1 MNPIRPW
8 IFLNMRDMLSRNHHK
23 VECHINKNKTFQVV
37 IPEILDINPKTWL
50 RPFQRNSTSY
60 LLKMAFF
67 YHGLSLILM
76 YTGSFLATNIILD
89 YEIPQLPVSVSLALS
104 SGLLEEAVFFGIPY
118 YLTGNTFVLLGSG
131 IVWSAFH
138 LFSSG
143 VFSIETLAYG
153 GFLLTIP
160 HIFFSIRTWISQKG
174 WFAILFHSSWN
185 FIFLMI
191 YCTAGWRQCN
201 MITDTHG
208 YSKLGNG
215 YISRHHP
222 LSCISK

>member
-1 MNPIRPW
+1 MI
-8 IFLNMRDMLSRNHHK
+8 
-23 VECHINKNKTFQVV
+23 T
-37 IPEILDINPKTWL
+37 EILDINPKTWL
-50 RPFQRNSTSY
+50 RPFQRNSIPY

-76 YTGSFLATNIILD
+76 YAGSFLAANIISD
-89 YEIPQLPVSVSLALS
+89 YEIPQFPVSVSLALS

-143 VFSIETLAYG
+143 DFSIETLAYG

-160 HIFFSIRTWISQKG
+160 HIFFSIRTWISQRG
-174 WFAILFHSSWN
+174 WFAILFHSAWN
-185 FIFLMI
+185 FVFLMI
-191 YCTAGWRQCN
+191 YCTAGLRQCN
-201 MITDTHG
+201 MITDITDILNVIMATSVGIILYLAYQNKKKHVNRFLYLIPTAVIVFAIIFS
-208 YSKLGNG
+208 YSSE
-215 YISRHHP
+215 ITF
-222 LSCISK
+222 

>member
-1 MNPIRPW
+1 M
-8 IFLNMRDMLSRNHHK
+8 
-23 VECHINKNKTFQVV
+23 
-37 IPEILDINPKTWL
+37 IPEIIDINPKTWL
-50 RPFQRNSTSY
+50 RPFQRNSTPY

-76 YTGSFLATNIILD
+76 YAGSFLATNIISD
-89 YEIPQLPVSVSLALS
+89 YEIPQFPVSVSLALS

-160 HIFFSIRTWISQKG
+160 HIFFSIRTWVSQKG
-174 WFAILFHSSWN
+174 WFAVLFHSSWN
-185 FIFLMI
+185 FVFLMI
-191 YCTAGWRQCN
+191 YCAAGLRQCN
-201 MITDTHG
+201 MITDITDILNVAIAASVG
-208 YSKLGNG
+208 IILYLAYQNKK
-215 YISRHHP
+215 RHVNRFLYLIP
-222 LSCISK
+222 TAVIVFAIILSHSIEITF